1 MAAAPPY
8 RSTCGSKGKRSMSIV
23 RVALLALAVGAAGS
37 TSRADES
44 GPTHFA
50 CDFSTGYS
58 WTYEGGKFHAEPP
71 KDLAFEIG
79 NIDLDKQSAT
89 LILDGKSANTLKIV
103 RALNAN
109 TFLEVVNEGFLNLT
123 TIYDRDSATGTY
135 PAVHSRHFGLF
146 GQPMFAQYAGTC
158 TAKP

>member
-1 MAAAPPY
+1 ML
-8 RSTCGSKGKRSMSIV
+8 IV
-23 RVALLALAVGAAGS
+23 RMALLALIVVAVGS
-37 TSRADES
+37 PSLADET
-44 GPTHFA
+44 GPAHFA

-58 WTYEGGKFHAEPP
+58 WTYESGKFRSEPP
-71 KDLAFEIG
+71 KDLKFEIG
-79 NIDLDKQSAT
+79 SIDLDKQSAA

-109 TFLEVVNEGFLNLT
+109 TYLEVANEGFLNIT
-123 TIYDRDSATGTY
+123 TIYDRDPATGAY

-158 TAKP
+158 VAKP

>member
-1 MAAAPPY
+1 
-8 RSTCGSKGKRSMSIV
+8 MSIV
-23 RVALLALAVGAAGS
+23 RMALLALAVCTLGS
-37 TSRADES
+37 APRADEQ

-50 CDFSTGYS
+50 CDFSAGYS
-58 WTYEGGKFHAEPP
+58 WTYESGKFQAAPP

-79 NIDLDKQSAT
+79 SINLDKQSAT

-109 TFLEVVNEGFLNLT
+109 TFLEVVNEGFLNVT
-123 TIYDRDSATGTY
+123 TIYDRDSATGKY
-135 PAVHSRHFGLF
+135 PAVHSRHFGLL